1 VRSGTAPRPTARACT
16 RVPYDLAHNGAGDGR
31 ILASVVTFD
40 GDSGI
45 GALHES
51 TDDGATFH
59 GMGRVADPDSTS
71 GQGLFAPPCS

>member
-1 VRSGTAPRPTARACT
+1 M
-16 RVPYDLAHNGAGDGR
+16 PYGLAHNGAGDGR

-59 GMGRVADPDSTS
+59 ETGRVADPDSTS
-71 GQGLFAPPCS
+71 GQGLPCATL